1 MISTKLLKIQ
11 KVENLATFDVK
22 KNIYMSMV
30 KMSMT
35 YELFKRAFRILILD
49 SHMYYYKTILKYMYM
64 IYTDDGDNGLEV
76 VVKERKREFR

>member
-49 SHMYYYKTILKYMYM
+49 SHTYYYKTTLKYMYM

>member
-1 MISTKLLKIQ
+1 M
-11 KVENLATFDVK
+11 EDLATFDVK

-49 SHMYYYKTILKYMYM
+49 GHTYYKTLLKYIYM
-64 IYTDDGDNGLEV
+64 IYTDDRENGLEV